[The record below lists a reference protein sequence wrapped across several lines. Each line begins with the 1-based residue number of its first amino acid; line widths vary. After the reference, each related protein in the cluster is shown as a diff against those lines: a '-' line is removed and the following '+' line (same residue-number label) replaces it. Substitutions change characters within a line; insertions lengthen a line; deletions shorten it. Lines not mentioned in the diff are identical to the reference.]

1 MLLILERHLNYWQH
15 LQFNVRLPTLITIVE
30 TIKFWLMNLHL
41 QMFVYFVFVFV
52 YIVRIYL
59 FITFTKLWKW
69 CIIHSDHKTPPSDNL
84 HASWT
89 QWIGQATNGKNIFE
103 PQIWW
108 SSWPLAKL
116 HGRFAFSHN
125 SGHLLSPGNKTF
137 FSEDAS
143 FSYFESI
150 WWIHDCVYAL
160 MMQFVPP
167 WRRKLSNKS
176 VPKHLDED
184 WNRILL
190 HFVNTHKRTIKS
202 LLIIFLENNFIGIGW
217 VRPLYY

>member
-1 MLLILERHLNYWQH
+1 
-15 LQFNVRLPTLITIVE
+15 
-30 TIKFWLMNLHL
+30 MNLHL
-41 QMFVYFVFVFV
+41 QMFVHFVFVFV
-52 YIVRIYL
+52 YIVRIYYVYY
-59 FITFTKLWKW
+59 FHKIMKMVHYPFWPQNTTFWQLTCLMAIVNWSSYKWK
-69 CIIHSDHKTPPSDNL
+69 
-84 HASWT
+84 
-89 QWIGQATNGKNIFE
+89 KNIFE

-108 SSWPLAKL
+108 SSWPFAKL

-160 MMQFVPP
+160 MTQFFSP
-167 WRRKLSNKS
+167 WRRKLANKS